1 MRIFLTGCA
10 LGVAALAVWLWGF
23 GGAQDVLAWAA
34 EGQRQAQNA
43 MARGL
48 RALRAG
54 EAGALAA
61 LLGLCFAY
69 GFFHAAGP
77 GHGKLVIGGY
87 GMGRRV
93 PMLRL
98 AGLAVASSLAQA
110 ATAVVLVAGG
120 LMALDWGRAQ
130 LTDMAERVLAP
141 LSYGLI
147 ALVGLYLLVR
157 GMRRMLASRAAVGAS
172 AHHDH
177 KHDHHHHH
185 DHHHGHDH
193 NHDHDD
199 DGVCASCGHRHG
211 PTLEEAENMRS
222 LRDALAIIAAV
233 ALRPCTGAV
242 FLLLLT
248 WRMGVLWAG
257 IAGAFAMGL
266 GTATVTVVVAVAA
279 VTLRKGTLAQLQGTG
294 ALRAAALLEILAG
307 AVVMV
312 LASQIMLR
320 AL

>member
-1 MRIFLTGCA
+1 MKIFLTIAA
-10 LGVAALAVWLWGF
+10 LFVAALAVWLWGF
-23 GGAQDVLAWAA
+23 GGSGMVSAWAA
-34 EGQRQAQNA
+34 EGQREAQNA

-54 EAGALAA
+54 EPGALLA
-61 LLGLCFAY
+61 LLSLCFAY

-87 GMGRRV
+87 GMGKPV
-93 PMLRL
+93 PLMRL
-98 AGLAVASSLAQA
+98 AGLALASSLAQA
-110 ATAVVLVAGG
+110 GTAVLLVAGG
-120 LMALDWGRAQ
+120 LMLLDWGREQ
-130 LTDMAERVLAP
+130 LTNAAEDVLAP

-147 ALVGLYLLVR
+147 ALVGVWLLVR
-157 GMRRMLASRAAVGAS
+157 GLRRLLGSRTVQVAGHAG
-172 AHHDH
+172 H
-177 KHDHHHHH
+177 
-185 DHHHGHDH
+185 HHHGHGHDH
-193 NHDHDD
+193 EHDHDHD

-211 PTLEEAENMRS
+211 PTVEEAANVQS
-222 LRDALAIIAAV
+222 LRDALAIIGAV

-266 GTATVTVVVAVAA
+266 GTATVTVAVAVAA
-279 VTLRKGTLAQLQGTG
+279 VTMRKGALAQMEGTG
-294 ALRAAALLEILAG
+294 ALRAAAVLEILAG
-307 AVVMV
+307 AVVAV

>member
-1 MRIFLTGCA
+1 
-10 LGVAALAVWLWGF
+10 
-23 GGAQDVLAWAA
+23 
-34 EGQRQAQNA
+34 

-54 EAGALAA
+54 EPGALLA
-61 LLGLCFAY
+61 LLSLCFAY

-87 GMGRRV
+87 GMGKPV
-93 PMLRL
+93 PLTRL
-98 AGLAVASSLAQA
+98 AGLALASSLAQA

-120 LMALDWGRAQ
+120 LLLLDWGREQ
-130 LTDMAERVLAP
+130 LTSAAEDVLAP
-141 LSYGLI
+141 VSYGLI
-147 ALVGLYLLVR
+147 ALVGLWLLLRGVR
-157 GMRRMLASRAAVGAS
+157 RLLASRAVQAE
-172 AHHDH
+172 AHAG
-177 KHDHHHHH
+177 HHHHS
-185 DHHHGHDH
+185 HHHGHDQE
-193 NHDHDD
+193 

-211 PTLEEAENMRS
+211 PTMEEAAGAHS
-222 LRDALAIIAAV
+222 LRDALAIVGAV

-266 GTATVTVVVAVAA
+266 GTATVTVAVAA
-279 VTLRKGTLAQLQGTG
+279 AAVTMRKGALAQMEGTG

-307 AVVMV
+307 AVVAV

-320 AL
+320 GL

>member
-1 MRIFLTGCA
+1 MRAF
-10 LGVAALAVWLWGF
+10 LAVSVLAVAVSAAWLWGF
-23 GGAQDVLAWAA
+23 GGAGVVAAWAG
-34 EGQRQAQNA
+34 EGQREAQNA

-54 EAGALAA
+54 EPGALTA

-87 GMGRRV
+87 GMGKPV
-93 PMLRL
+93 PLARL

-110 ATAVVLVAGG
+110 ATAVLLVAGG
-120 LMALDWGRAQ
+120 LLLLDWGREQ
-130 LTDMAERVLAP
+130 LTLAAEDVLAP

-147 ALVGLYLLVR
+147 ALVGLWLLLR
-157 GMRRMLASRAAVGAS
+157 GARRLLASRGGGPEG
-172 AHHDH
+172 HHP
-177 KHDHHHHH
+177 HHHHH
-185 DHHHGHDH
+185 EQGDA
-193 NHDHDD
+193 
-199 DGVCASCGHRHG
+199 CAACGHRHG
-211 PTLEEAENMRS
+211 PTAEEAAGVAS
-222 LRDALAIIAAV
+222 LRDALAIIGAV

-257 IAGAFAMGL
+257 IAGAFALGL
-266 GTATVTVVVAVAA
+266 GTATVTVAVAAAA
-279 VTLRKGTLAQLQGTG
+279 VTLRKGALAQLQGTG
-294 ALRAAALLEILAG
+294 ALRAAAVLEIAAG
-307 AVVMV
+307 AVVAV
-312 LASQIMLR
+312 LAVQIMLR